1 MGGNFKHETMPDY
14 DAFYGF
20 KNLKGL
26 AISDCS
32 LYGNLPNWLSKLKLL
47 QALLLNNNQL
57 SGPIPAWINTL
68 NFLFYIDMSNNSL
81 TGDIPVALMEMP
93 MLEQAKSDQNFLDT
107 SVFPFPL
114 YLAPFLQY
122 RTTNGFPRT
131 INLGYNKLTGVIPP
145 ELGDLKGLLVLNLS
159 INNLYGEIPESI
171 GNLVNLQVLDL
182 SYNNLTGAIPSTLEM
197 LHFLSK
203 FNISNNDMVGPI
215 PTGGQFSTFPDSSF
229 VGNPKLCG
237 PTLARHCSSTDAA
250 AVPVVTSTEQHID
263 KVIFAIAFG
272 IFFGLGVLHDQMVL
286 YRYIY
291 VGPVC
296 FNYNRQQ

>member
-1 MGGNFKHETMPDY
+1 MEIY
-14 DAFYGF
+14 Q
-20 KNLKGL
+20 
-26 AISDCS
+26 
-32 LYGNLPNWLSKLKLL
+32 NWLSKLKLL

-182 SYNNLTGAIPSTLEM
+182 SYNNLTGAIPSTLEI

-237 PTLARHCSSTDAA
+237 PTLAHHCSSTDAA
-250 AVPVVTSTEQHID
+250 ADPVVASTEQHID